1 MRYRRRPLG
10 DVTAWDVG
18 VDGNGYRIAAWSQQL
33 ARDLPRVA
41 EGYSG
46 AGAGRAAR
54 FVATS
59 FVARW
64 TELCLGDDQ
73 ATDRVTDNGRDA
85 PRWFWPVID
94 VPDSDDPMYP
104 RLVLADGLI
113 GQWLV
118 HELPAE
124 VVIEELHTAV
134 EALLRRRL
142 SAKRGTK
149 WPMLLRTARA
159 RGLISSGDVQ
169 RLDRFAIAHRNR
181 LKHEARAIPEAESGT
196 VRDLLYDVLT
206 VTEHL
211 LSTSAHA
218 EPGR

>member
-10 DVTAWDVG
+10 DVTAWDVD

-46 AGAGRAAR
+46 AGAGRAAQS
-54 FVATS
+54 VATS
-59 FVARW
+59 LVARW
-64 TELCLGDDQ
+64 IEWCVGDDQ
-73 ATDRVTDNGRDA
+73 ATDRVTDNGRDE

-94 VPDSDDPMYP
+94 VPDRDDPMYP
-104 RLVLADGLI
+104 RLLLADELI
-113 GQWLV
+113 GQWIV

-142 SAKRGTK
+142 NAKRGTK
-149 WPMLLRTARA
+149 WPVLLRTASA
-159 RGLISSGDVQ
+159 RGLISVGDAQ
-169 RLDRFAIAHRNR
+169 RLDRFASAHRNR
-181 LKHEARAIPEAESGT
+181 LKHEAHAIPEAESGI
-196 VRDLLYDVLT
+196 VRALLHDVLA

-211 LSTSAHA
+211 LGTGAH
-218 EPGR
+218 ESGR